1 VKERPLRVLVIE
13 DDEEL
18 ADTVATG
25 LRDARMAVDI
35 ALDGEAGL
43 ERALVHDYE
52 VVVLDRDLPAVHG
65 DEVCRRLVA
74 AGTRSRV
81 LMLTGAGQDR
91 DVIEGLGL
99 GADDYL
105 PKPFAF
111 AVLVARIAALARR
124 AQPSIPP
131 VLEHGDLAVDTAK
144 CCAQRAGRTLA
155 LRPKEFGVLELL
167 LAAQGRVV
175 SAEEL
180 LERVW
185 DEAADP
191 FTGAVKIT
199 ISRLRAKLGDPA
211 VIETVAKAGY
221 RI

>member
-1 VKERPLRVLVIE
+1 MRVLVIE

-18 ADTVATG
+18 AETIAAG
-25 LRDARMAVDI
+25 LRDARMAVDV

-43 ERALVHDYE
+43 ERALVHEYE
-52 VVVLDRDLPAVHG
+52 VVILNRDLPAVHG

-74 AGTRSRV
+74 AGARSRV
-81 LMLTGAGQDR
+81 LMLTGAAQDQ
-91 DVIEGLGL
+91 DLIDGLGL

-105 PKPFAF
+105 AKPFTF
-111 AVLVARIAALARR
+111 AVLVARITALARR

-131 VLEHGDLAVDTAK
+131 VLEHDDIVLNTAK
-144 CCAQRAGRTLA
+144 RCAQRAGRPLA

-167 LAAQGRVV
+167 LGAEGRVV

-199 ISRLRAKLGDPA
+199 ISRLRTRLGDPP

>member
-1 VKERPLRVLVIE
+1 MRVLVIE

-18 ADTVATG
+18 AETIAAG

-35 ALDGEAGL
+35 ALDGESGL
-43 ERALVHDYE
+43 ERALVHEYE
-52 VVVLDRDLPAVHG
+52 VVILDRDLPAVHG

-74 AGTRSRV
+74 AGARSRV
-81 LMLTGAGQDR
+81 LMLTGAAQDQ
-91 DVIEGLGL
+91 DLIDGLGL

-111 AVLVARIAALARR
+111 AVLVARITALARR

-131 VLEHGDLAVDTAK
+131 VLEHGDIVLNTAK
-144 CCAQRAGRTLA
+144 RCAQRAGRPLA

-167 LAAQGRVV
+167 LGAEGRVV

-199 ISRLRAKLGDPA
+199 ISRLRTRLGDPP